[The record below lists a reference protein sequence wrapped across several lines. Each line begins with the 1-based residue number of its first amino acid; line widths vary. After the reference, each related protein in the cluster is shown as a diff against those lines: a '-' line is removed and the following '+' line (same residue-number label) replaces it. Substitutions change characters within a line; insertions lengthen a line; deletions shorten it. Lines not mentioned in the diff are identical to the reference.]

1 MSSQKIESDNEQIK
15 NKKEETNNKN
25 PSQQQQK
32 EQQAQQIA
40 GYNIATTTTTT
51 TTTTTA
57 TISNTTNEVTSG
69 INENQKINKAI
80 LDKSID
86 ITNRYQQQITK
97 AIKVTTDNYNQLQK
111 NILNTYQSAFSKFI
125 NDTSDNNNSYNFA
138 VLEQLKLYNKIN
150 QNMIDSAINNT
161 RIIHEFLAEYIDTF
175 NKSVELGQEY
185 CSDGIKNYFNFG
197 KKIERT

>member
-15 NKKEETNNKN
+15 NKREETNNKN

-40 GYNIATTTTTT
+40 GYNIATTT

-97 AIKVTTDNYNQLQK
+97 AIKAITDNYNQLQN
-111 NILNTYQSAFSKFI
+111 NIQNT
-125 NDTSDNNNSYNFA
+125 
-138 VLEQLKLYNKIN
+138 
-150 QNMIDSAINNT
+150 M
-161 RIIHEFLAEYIDTF
+161 RIR
-175 NKSVELGQEY
+175 SGELQR
-185 CSDGIKNYFNFG
+185 FF
-197 KKIERT
+197 

>member
-15 NKKEETNNKN
+15 NKREETNNNKN
-25 PSQQQQK
+25 PSQQQQQQK

-40 GYNIATTTTTT
+40 EHNIATTTT
-51 TTTTTA
+51 

-86 ITNRYQQQITK
+86 ITNRYQQQI
-97 AIKVTTDNYNQLQK
+97 IKTMKVSTDNYNQLQK
-111 NILNTYQSAFSKFI
+111 NILNTYQSTFSKFI

-150 QNMIDSAINNT
+150 QNMIDNTINNT
-161 RIIHEFLAEYIDTF
+161 RTIHEFLVEYIDIF
-175 NKSVELGQEY
+175 NESIELGQECY
-185 CSDGIKNYFNFG
+185 RDGIKNYFKFG
-197 KKIERT
+197 NKIERT

>member
-25 PSQQQQK
+25 PSQQQQQQK
-32 EQQAQQIA
+32 EQQTQQIA
-40 GYNIATTTTTT
+40 ENNIATTTTTT
-51 TTTTTA
+51 
-57 TISNTTNEVTSG
+57 ISETTNEVTSG

-80 LDKSID
+80 LDKGID

-97 AIKVTTDNYNQLQK
+97 AIKVTIDNYNQLQK

-161 RIIHEFLAEYIDTF
+161 RTIHEFLAEYTDTF

-185 CSDGIKNYFNFG
+185 YSDGIKNYFNFG